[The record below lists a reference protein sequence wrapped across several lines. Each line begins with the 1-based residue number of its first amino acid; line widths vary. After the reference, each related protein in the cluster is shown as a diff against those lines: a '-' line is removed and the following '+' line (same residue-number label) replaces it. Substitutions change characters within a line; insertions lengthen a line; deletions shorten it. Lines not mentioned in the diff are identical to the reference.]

1 MTKPWI
7 PEPYGH
13 PRNKTT
19 RKPFASKT
27 EDKRWEKEQGKCQ
40 GYKKKCKKQLSK
52 AKRNFDFDHR
62 RGNDDIS
69 FRNCQLLCLEC
80 HRAKT
85 KAEAR
90 KPERRSKISK
100 TKKRNEALKPPSLKK
115 QLRSEFKVPKI
126 PWK

>member
-19 RKPFASKT
+19 WKPFASKT

-62 RGNDDIS
+62 MGNDDIS

-100 TKKRNEALKPPSLKK
+100 TKKRNEARKPPSLKK
-115 QLRSEFKVPKI
+115 QSRSEFKVPKI